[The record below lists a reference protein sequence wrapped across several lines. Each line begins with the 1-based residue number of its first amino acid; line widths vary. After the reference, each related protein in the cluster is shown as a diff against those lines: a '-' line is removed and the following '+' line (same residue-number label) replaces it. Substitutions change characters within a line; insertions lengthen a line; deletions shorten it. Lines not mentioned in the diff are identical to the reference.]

1 MEENINIADILKDKP
16 YGISLYS
23 SVFGS
28 CVYRDN
34 CDNCI
39 EVVTNNCYYFN
50 EKGHYITNGVKSENG
65 ECLLFPSNEMRDWS
79 KFAWKK
85 GDVLVSRD
93 KNMHLIFEKFTD
105 DTYTIFAGKHCYEKD
120 FRNEYNYER
129 RFDSFM
135 TEYFTLE
142 TDDADVQT
150 YIRTIENKLG
160 GKLNLETL
168 EIDKHQSEFV
178 DLKPKCEFKPFDRC
192 IWKIRNCE
200 GSIWR
205 ASFVSYVDEYGA
217 IPMGASID
225 EDLVNLIILP
235 YNDDTAKLIG
245 TTNNWEG

>member
-1 MEENINIADILKDKP
+1 MEAELNIANILKDKP
-16 YGISLYS
+16 SGTKLYADAFGELSLECVDLNRINSIYVKTKTFNCCSFYS
-23 SVFGS
+23 DG
-28 CVYRDN
+28 R
-34 CDNCI
+34 
-39 EVVTNNCYYFN
+39 
-50 EKGHYITNGVKSENG
+50 YIKEG
-65 ECLLFPSNEMRDWS
+65 EPILVPSKKMRDWN

-168 EIDKHQSEFV
+168 EIDKHQPEFV
-178 DLKPKCEFKPFDRC
+178 DLKPKWTPKPFDRVITRTPDTPWTANFFSHIDSDGVKNC
-192 IWKIRNCE
+192 IDDKYLMC
-200 GSIWR
+200 
-205 ASFVSYVDEYGA
+205 
-217 IPMGASID
+217 
-225 EDLVNLIILP
+225 LP
-235 YNDDTAKLIG
+235 YNEETAKLIG
-245 TTNNWEG
+245 TTNNLEG